1 MKKNIIINNIQKIR
15 AKNNK
20 YWMDLMRLAF
30 KFAPNESSQIIKK
43 INQQDQ
49 RISALLKKL
58 SN

>member
-49 RISALLKKL
+49 RISVLLKKL

>member
-49 RISALLKKL
+49 EISALLKKL